1 MAIARLITIEG
12 VEGAGKSTVR
22 QLVHEKLNALSV
34 DHILTREPGGTA
46 IAETIREI
54 LLKKHDE
61 AMCAE
66 TELLLVFAGR
76 AQHIK
81 QVIQPALEQG
91 RWVVSDRFTDASY
104 AYQGAGRGI
113 SETDIASLEKLVQHD
128 LQPDLTFL
136 LDIPV
141 EQGLQRI
148 ERRAEKDRIEV
159 EAMDFFNR
167 IRNCYLK
174 RAELFPQ
181 RFRIVN
187 AAQELSMIK
196 KDIDKILEEY
206 IKITSALPSSRGQAA
221 GR

>member
-1 MAIARLITIEG
+1 MTVAKFITIEG
-12 VEGAGKSTVR
+12 VEGAGKTTIR
-22 QLVHEKLNALSV
+22 ELIHQKLNSLSI

-46 IAETIREI
+46 IAESIRQI
-54 LLKKHDE
+54 LLKKHE
-61 AMCAE
+61 EPMCAE

-91 RWVVSDRFTDASY
+91 KWVVSDRFTDASY

-113 SETDIASLEKLVQHD
+113 SQDDILMLEEFVQHN

-141 EQGLQRI
+141 EQGFQRI
-148 ERRAEKDRIEV
+148 EKRAEKDRIEV

-174 RAELFPQ
+174 RAELFPE

-187 AAQELSMIK
+187 AAQELSLIK
-196 KDIDKILEEY
+196 KDLDKVLEEY
-206 IKITSALPSSRGQAA
+206 IEI
-221 GR
+221 